1 MKRSSS
7 PKQKIKVAILD
18 DHQSSLDSYTMRLST
33 SRNIAVVGTANYG
46 EELDGLLKGRKIDVL
61 ILDVH
66 VPNSEEDRSS
76 YPIVYLLPRLRKA
89 HPHMSILIISMF
101 EQPSL
106 VKVLLE
112 AGASGYILKEDR
124 QAIMQL
130 PDVVTLLCTGGIYL
144 SKKLRAVLTDGK
156 NELQLSEREREALSL
171 AGAYPNM
178 DTTEIGKRMD
188 IVSSTVRNLL
198 SKSYRRL
205 GVRTR
210 AAAVAQARKL
220 GLISPMPGDPPKPDA

>member
-1 MKRSSS
+1 MKKARSQ
-7 PKQKIKVAILD
+7 KQKIKVAMLD
-18 DHQSSLDSYTMRLST
+18 DHQSSLDSYTMRLAAN
-33 SRNIAVVGTANYG
+33 RNIEVVGTASYG
-46 EELDGLLKGRKIDVL
+46 DELDGLLKGRKIDVL
-61 ILDVH
+61 ILDIN
-66 VPNSEEDRSS
+66 VPNSEEDRSP
-76 YPIVYLLPRLRKA
+76 YPILYLLPRLRNA
-89 HPHMSILIISMF
+89 NPHMSILIISMF

-106 VKVLLE
+106 VKSLLE

-130 PDVVTLLCTGGIYL
+130 PEVVTLLCTGGVYL
-144 SKKLRAVLTDGK
+144 SRKLRDVLTDGK
-156 NELQLSEREREALSL
+156 NKLELSEREREALSL
-171 AGAYPNM
+171 AAAYPNLG
-178 DTTEIGKRMD
+178 TAEIGKRMD

-220 GLISPMPGDPPKPDA
+220 GLISPMTDEPPKTDA